1 MILAWAL
8 AAVIGAQAQG
18 QFPTLVDK
26 PGKLTLAKVCFTCHG
41 PENVLK
47 KRRTKAAWDK
57 VIDDMSEKGAKAT
70 DAQFD
75 EILTYLSR
83 YYVLINVNQAK
94 AEELVDAL
102 DIAKEDAAAIVH
114 YREANGDFK
123 TVDAIA
129 KVPGVDAAKLDAR
142 KDRIVVK

>member
-1 MILAWAL
+1 MLPILVFL
-8 AAVIGAQAQG
+8 LAQANVQ
-18 QFPTLVDK
+18 LVDK
-26 PGKLTLAKVCFTCHG
+26 PGKATLEKVCFTCHG

-47 KRRTKAAWDK
+47 KRRSKTAWDK

-94 AEELVDAL
+94 ADELVDAL
-102 DIAKEDAAAIVH
+102 DIAKEDATAIVK

-123 TVDAIA
+123 TVDAVS
-129 KVPGVDAAKLDAR
+129 KVPGVDTAKIDAR